1 MPGQSTAWAEQR
13 ARDLTAACAA
23 MPESE
28 LQAAVA
34 GECRR
39 LGLRHYHTHNSRRS
53 EPGWPDSV
61 IVGPHG
67 VLFRELKRQTQ
78 HPTAVQRQWLA
89 ALTAAG
95 QDVAVWRPS
104 DWHDGTIARQLAAI
118 RYGNRIPQEARP

>member
-1 MPGQSTAWAEQR
+1 MTPGPSAAFVEQR
-13 ARDLTAACAA
+13 ARDLKAACDL

-34 GECRR
+34 GACRE
-39 LGLRHYHTHNSRRS
+39 LDLKHYHTHNSRRS
-53 EPGWPDSV
+53 EKGWPDSV

-67 VLFRELKRQTQ
+67 VLYRELKRQSGY
-78 HPTAVQRQWLA
+78 PTRDQREWIA

-118 RYGNRIPQEARP
+118 RYGNRIHQETR